1 MAKVTAIMISWDN
14 DNLGVDKV
22 EDRLW
27 QVFENAYGYKVTRF
41 KILSNKTTK
50 FAEKSLVRAL
60 TTHIDE
66 HDDETSLIDDE
77 MSLII
82 VVYNSHASGE
92 TFYIWSH
99 KGRVT
104 LLYSL
109 GGDP

>member
-27 QVFENAYGYKVTRF
+27 QVFEDAYGYKVTRF

-66 HDDETSLIDDE
+66 HDDETSLI
-77 MSLII
+77 I